1 MLESPMT
8 HEKPERRKRRFS
20 WPPGTPQIVALVL
33 VLLVDSLVA
42 PHFYQVVLQDGRL
55 FGSPIDI
62 LNRAA
67 PVALLA
73 IGMTLVIATGGID
86 LSVGAVMAI
95 AGATAAS
102 LTVAGHSLT
111 VVLLAALGT
120 GVLAGLWNGILV
132 AVLKIQPF
140 VATLILMVAGRGVA
154 QLITSGQIVTFNVPS
169 LAWIGSGSLLL
180 FPTPVWITLLVAV
193 VVFWLFTRKTALG
206 MFIEAVG
213 INIRAARNAG
223 VNTRGVVV
231 MLTYALSGVCAAI
244 AGVIVAA
251 DIRGADANNA
261 GLWLELDAIL
271 AVVIGGGSLMGG
283 RFNLVL
289 SVIGALI
296 IQGMNT
302 GILLSGFQPELNQV
316 VKAVVVMC
324 VLIVQSPRFI
334 AMLKGIRGGMI
345 KRNLPLMI
353 TLGVFVLGYL
363 YCLTQFPGFASTRV
377 ICNILTDNA
386 FLGIIA
392 VGMTFVILSGG
403 IDLSVGSVIA
413 FTGVFLAKAHAIG
426 DWDASRSAAGL
437 SRLILLAMGCA
448 FGAFMGLLIDA
459 LKIPAFI
466 ITLAGMFF
474 LRGVQLPGVGRVD
487 SD

>member
-1 MLESPMT
+1 MPRT
-8 HEKPERRKRRFS
+8 VPQTGKPERRFR
-20 WPPGTPQIVALVL
+20 WPPGMPQIAALIL

-42 PHFYQVVLQDGRL
+42 PHFFQITLQDGRL

-95 AGATAAS
+95 AGATAAAM
-102 LTVAGHSLT
+102 TVAGHSLP
-111 VVLLAALGT
+111 VVLLAAIGS

-132 AVLKIQPF
+132 AILKIQPF

-154 QLITSGQIVTFNVPS
+154 QLITSGQIVTFDSPS
-169 LAWIGSGSLLL
+169 LAWIGSGKFLL
-180 FPTPVWITLLVAV
+180 FPTPVIIALVTLI
-193 VVFWLFTRKTALG
+193 VFWLLTRKTALG

-213 INIRAARNAG
+213 INIRAAKNAG
-223 VNTRGVVV
+223 VNTRIVV
-231 MLTYALSGVCAAI
+231 MLAYVLSGVCAAI
-244 AGVIVAA
+244 AGTIVAA

-283 RFNLVL
+283 RFNLLL
-289 SVIGALI
+289 SVVGALI

-302 GILLSGFQPELNQV
+302 GILLSGFPPELNQV

-334 AMLKGIRGGMI
+334 QILKRMRGHD
-345 KRNLPLMI
+345 K
-353 TLGVFVLGYL
+353 T
-363 YCLTQFPGFASTRV
+363 
-377 ICNILTDNA
+377 
-386 FLGIIA
+386 
-392 VGMTFVILSGG
+392 
-403 IDLSVGSVIA
+403 
-413 FTGVFLAKAHAIG
+413 
-426 DWDASRSAAGL
+426 
-437 SRLILLAMGCA
+437 
-448 FGAFMGLLIDA
+448 
-459 LKIPAFI
+459 
-466 ITLAGMFF
+466 
-474 LRGVQLPGVGRVD
+474 
-487 SD
+487 

>member
-1 MLESPMT
+1 P
-8 HEKPERRKRRFS
+8 HFF
-20 WPPGTPQIVALVL
+20 QIVV
-33 VLLVDSLVA
+33 
-42 PHFYQVVLQDGRL
+42 QDGRL

-102 LTVAGHSLT
+102 MTVAGHSLP
-111 VVLLAALGT
+111 VVLLAALGS

-154 QLITSGQIVTFNVPS
+154 QLITSPVIVALV
-169 LAWIGSGSLLL
+169 
-180 FPTPVWITLLVAV
+180 TL

-213 INIRAARNAG
+213 INIRAAKNAG
-223 VNTRGVVV
+223 VNTRLMV
-231 MLTYALSGVCAAI
+231 MLTYVLSGVCAAI

-283 RFNLVL
+283 RFNLLL
-289 SVIGALI
+289 SVVGALI

-316 VKAVVVMC
+316 VKAVVVLI

-334 AMLKGIRGGMI
+334 TLIKGNRGHD
-345 KRNLPLMI
+345 K
-353 TLGVFVLGYL
+353 T
-363 YCLTQFPGFASTRV
+363 
-377 ICNILTDNA
+377 
-386 FLGIIA
+386 
-392 VGMTFVILSGG
+392 
-403 IDLSVGSVIA
+403 
-413 FTGVFLAKAHAIG
+413 
-426 DWDASRSAAGL
+426 
-437 SRLILLAMGCA
+437 
-448 FGAFMGLLIDA
+448 
-459 LKIPAFI
+459 
-466 ITLAGMFF
+466 
-474 LRGVQLPGVGRVD
+474 
-487 SD
+487 

>member
-1 MLESPMT
+1 MMPRSLSQT
-8 HEKPERRKRRFS
+8 GPEKRRFT
-20 WPPGTPQIVALVL
+20 WPKGTPQIIALLL

-102 LTVAGHSLT
+102 MTVAGHSLP
-111 VVLLAALGT
+111 VVLLAALAAGA
-120 GVLAGLWNGILV
+120 LAGLWNGILV

-154 QLITSGQIVTFNVPS
+154 QLITAGQIVTFDSPA
-169 LAWIGSGSLLL
+169 LAWLGSGSFLL
-180 FPTPVWITLLVAV
+180 FPTPVIVAAATLLL
-193 VVFWLFTRKTALG
+193 FWLFTRKTALG

-213 INIRAARNAG
+213 INIRAAKNAG
-223 VNTRGVVV
+223 VNTRIVV
-231 MLTYALSGVCAAI
+231 MLAYVLSGVCAAI
-244 AGVIVAA
+244 AGIIVAA

-271 AVVIGGGSLMGG
+271 AVVIGGDSLMGG
-283 RFNLVL
+283 RFNLLL
-289 SVIGALI
+289 SVVGALI

-302 GILLSGFQPELNQV
+302 GILLSGFPPELNQV
-316 VKAVVVMC
+316 VKAVVVLC

-334 AMLKGIRGGMI
+334 GLLKGVRGHD
-345 KRNLPLMI
+345 K
-353 TLGVFVLGYL
+353 T
-363 YCLTQFPGFASTRV
+363 
-377 ICNILTDNA
+377 
-386 FLGIIA
+386 
-392 VGMTFVILSGG
+392 
-403 IDLSVGSVIA
+403 
-413 FTGVFLAKAHAIG
+413 
-426 DWDASRSAAGL
+426 
-437 SRLILLAMGCA
+437 
-448 FGAFMGLLIDA
+448 
-459 LKIPAFI
+459 
-466 ITLAGMFF
+466 
-474 LRGVQLPGVGRVD
+474 
-487 SD
+487 

>member
-1 MLESPMT
+1 MPQSLPQT
-8 HEKPERRKRRFS
+8 GQPKRRFK
-20 WPPGTPQIVALVL
+20 WPTGTPQILALILVL
-33 VLLVDSLVA
+33 VVDSLVA
-42 PHFYQVVLQDGRL
+42 PHFFQIVLQDGRL

-102 LTVAGHSLT
+102 MTVAGYGLPI
-111 VVLLAALGT
+111 VLLAALGT
-120 GVLAGLWNGILV
+120 GILAGLWNGVLV

-154 QLITSGQIVTFNVPS
+154 QLITSGQIVTFNAPN
-169 LAWIGSGSLLL
+169 LAWIGSGKLLL
-180 FPTPVWITLLVAV
+180 FPTPVIIALATLVI
-193 VVFWLFTRKTALG
+193 FWLFTRKTALG

-213 INIRAARNAG
+213 INIRAAKNAG
-223 VNTRGVVV
+223 VNTRTVV
-231 MLTYALSGVCAAI
+231 MLAYVLSGVCAAI

-271 AVVIGGGSLMGG
+271 AVVIGGASLMGG

-289 SVIGALI
+289 SVVGALI

-316 VKAVVVMC
+316 VKAVVVLC

-334 AMLKGIRGGMI
+334 ALIKGAR
-345 KRNLPLMI
+345 
-353 TLGVFVLGYL
+353 
-363 YCLTQFPGFASTRV
+363 
-377 ICNILTDNA
+377 
-386 FLGIIA
+386 
-392 VGMTFVILSGG
+392 
-403 IDLSVGSVIA
+403 
-413 FTGVFLAKAHAIG
+413 
-426 DWDASRSAAGL
+426 SR
-437 SRLILLAMGCA
+437 
-448 FGAFMGLLIDA
+448 D
-459 LKIPAFI
+459 K
-466 ITLAGMFF
+466 T
-474 LRGVQLPGVGRVD
+474 
-487 SD
+487 